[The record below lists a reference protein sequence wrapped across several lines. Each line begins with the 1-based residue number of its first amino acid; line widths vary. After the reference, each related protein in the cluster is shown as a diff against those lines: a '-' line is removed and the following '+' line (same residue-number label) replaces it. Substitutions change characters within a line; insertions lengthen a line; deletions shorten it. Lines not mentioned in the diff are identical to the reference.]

1 MKRLRIR
8 GREVSEKLN
17 VTLITGRTI
26 SQGTARHGKKTQ
38 NEYVESAAICELDP
52 EDIEKLRIKEGDTVR
67 VKTSYGAV
75 TVRVVI
81 SIQTPHPGI
90 VFIPMGPWANEII
103 GSDTDGIGMP
113 SFKSISAEIEAA
125 PDENIL
131 DALALIKGR

>member
-1 MKRLRIR
+1 M
-8 GREVSEKLN
+8 SEKLN
-17 VTLITGRTI
+17 ATLITGRTT

-52 EDIEKLRIKEGDTVR
+52 EDIEKLKIKEGDTVR
-67 VKTSYGAV
+67 IKTNYGAV

-81 SIQTPHPGI
+81 STQTPHPGI
-90 VFIPMGPWANEII
+90 IFIPMGPWANEII
-103 GSDTDGIGMP
+103 GPDTDSIGMP
-113 SFKSISAEIEAA
+113 SFKSIPAEIEAA